1 MSTQHTPLMARR
13 RLMLAAIGAPV
24 CLMPLAQANDW
35 RVLGQAR
42 LRFWGLDIYDAT
54 LRAGPDFNAQR
65 FEQHRLTLDLQYLRK
80 LYGSAIAERSLK
92 EMQAVAK
99 AQGAAIADADAQRW
113 LDRMKAVFPDVKA
126 GDRIRGE
133 HVPGVGAHFWLN
145 DKSIGHI
152 NEPAFSALFFG
163 IWLSPHTSQPAMRQT
178 LLGATPARG

>member
-1 MSTQHTPLMARR
+1 MTAISPQSSVRR
-13 RLMLAAIGAPV
+13 ALVLAAICTPA
-24 CLMPLAQANDW
+24 CLMSNALASDW

-54 LRAGPDFNAQR
+54 LRVGTGFNAQG

-92 EMQAVAK
+92 EMQGVAK
-99 AQGAAIADADAQRW
+99 AQGAAIPEADAQRW
-113 LDRMKAVFPDVKA
+113 LERMKAVFPDVKA

-133 HVPGVGAHFWLN
+133 NVPGVGAHFWLN
-145 DKSIGHI
+145 DKSIGQV

-163 IWLSPHTSQPAMRQT
+163 IWLSPHTSQPAMRQS
-178 LLGATPARG
+178 LLGITPARG